1 MSTRNKLWLAVGLAL
16 VLSVVLRYIVGGAF
30 EVGSPVV
37 SVKAEPVFSING
49 SGVHFGPAMFAT
61 ASHLPEGFVI
71 TNSMLMALLTT
82 LVLFVLSLLATRNMQ
97 VVPRGFQNFTE
108 LVVDGMYNTFGSVD
122 RKYIARF
129 WPLVGGIFFYVLF
142 SNWLALLPGVL
153 SFGYEIDEATLHGGE
168 EHAQVVP
175 ANNAL
180 AFAGESSQLTP
191 NEMVVAQ
198 EPVQQEGEHAA
209 EGEGAA
215 AEGDHSVIVPFFRS
229 PSADLNNTL
238 MLGLI
243 AFLFIEFW
251 GFKELGLGYL
261 SKFFPWR
268 DGPIG
273 IFAGVLEF
281 ISEFVR
287 IISFAFRL
295 FGNVFAGEVII
306 LVMLFLFP
314 LLPLPFLGLETF
326 VGFIQ
331 AFVFA
336 ILVMAFASLATQ
348 AHGDHGGHG
357 PAHDDEPHHAELG
370 GTTRQNP
377 VH

>member
-1 MSTRNKLWLAVGLAL
+1 MSTRNKILLGILGL
-16 VLSVVLRYIVGGAF
+16 VVISAALRYGLPQYFG
-30 EVGSPVV
+30 VGSPVV
-37 SVKAEPVFSING
+37 SVKAEPIFSFDG
-49 SGVHFGPAMFAT
+49 SGFHFGRAMFEGG
-61 ASHLPEGFVI
+61 HHPGGFVV
-71 TNSMLMALLTT
+71 TNAMLMAVLVT
-82 LVLFVLSLLATRNMQ
+82 LVLTILSLLATRN
-97 VVPRGFQNFTE
+97 VRLVPSGFQNFTE
-108 LVVDGMYNTFGSVD
+108 IVVDGMYNTFGSVD

-129 WPLVGGIFFYVLF
+129 WPLVGTIFFYVLM
-142 SNWLALLPGVL
+142 SNWLALVPGVL
-153 SFGYEIDEATLHGGE
+153 SFGYRVPEAALHAAPAGAAGE
-168 EHAQVVP
+168 AEHAP
-175 ANNAL
+175 
-180 AFAGESSQLTP
+180 GESATP
-191 NEMVVAQ
+191 TDQAH
-198 EPVQQEGEHAA
+198 GKA
-209 EGEGAA
+209 EGEGA
-215 AEGDHSVIVPFFRS
+215 EEHEVLVPLLRS

-238 MLGLI
+238 MLGLVG
-243 AFLFIEFW
+243 FLFIEFW
-251 GFKELGLGYL
+251 GFRQLGLGYL
-261 SKFFPWR
+261 SKFFPYR

-295 FGNVFAGEVII
+295 FGNVFAGEVIL

-348 AHGDHGGHG
+348 AHGGHEGHG
-357 PAHDDEPHHAELG
+357 PGHDSEPHHAELG

-377 VH
+377 AH